1 MRHFGDHVVGVV
13 VAVGAGEDEDAEFHG
28 AGMIVNEAVRETRG
42 WIEAV
47 GEGQAGRG
55 I

>member
-1 MRHFGDHVVGVV
+1 VVEHGPLAEGLFGC
-13 VAVGAGEDEDAEFHG
+13 GECEFALADVG
-28 AGMIVNEAVRETRG
+28 AGMIVNEAVRETGG